1 MERARVEGDQHGA
14 GLDFSL
20 RNYSAGSIRIHHAF
34 DNLDDLDSR
43 GGPPILKPS
52 WWLADIFV
60 RTDSR
65 KTLKGSLSMDLRRD
79 RVGGWTLNASPKLLA
94 RLTPRLQTQIG
105 TEYQSGLDPAQW
117 IANVDVTGDGVAD
130 NVYGRL
136 LRHVISITGRAT
148 YAFSRDMTLEAYLQ
162 PFVAVGR
169 YTDTRR
175 LSVPRSFTF
184 EPGTL
189 AYDPDFNDKSVRGNV
204 VFRWEYTKGS
214 ALFLV
219 WNLSRTDPS
228 RPGVFS
234 PRRDLASAF
243 AGPGANALIV
253 KFSYWL
259 GL

>member
-1 MERARVEGDQHGA
+1 
-14 GLDFSL
+14 
-20 RNYSAGSIRIHHAF
+20 
-34 DNLDDLDSR
+34 
-43 GGPPILKPS
+43 
-52 WWLADIFV
+52 
-60 RTDSR
+60 
-65 KTLKGSLSMDLRRD
+65 MDLRRD